1 MIHRNA
7 TVHLIGIAGS
17 GMLPLAELLLKQGF
31 KVTGSD
37 RLIQYRD
44 GIETL
49 SPPIRKRLNRL
60 VELGAQLF
68 PQDGSGIH
76 ENTHHVIYST
86 AIEEDNPDLKRAF
99 EFKIPTLH
107 RSEALKIRLENYK
120 LLAITG
126 TSGKSTTTG
135 LAAWLLNSL
144 GELGCFIS
152 GTELLD
158 SGLEE
163 IGETSVHVSNG
174 AWACAE
180 LDESDKSLLRFEPDI
195 AVVLNVSRDHHT
207 YEENLEIFEAFSRKV
222 RSCLLLNRHDRG
234 CQELASKLDNNVRW
248 QWFDPPTNDQIELS
262 EEGSWVKVEDQTFFV
277 PLLGYYNA
285 FNFVTALKAVNV
297 CVPNAPLDILAEA
310 ATRFPGLRRRLQTYG
325 KSVINVFDDYA
336 HNPEKID
343 ALLSTMQ
350 SLFPRVHLLFQPHG
364 YGPLRFHF
372 NGLIDVFLNRM
383 RKADHLYL
391 LPVYDAGGTANR
403 SISSDDLAA
412 KLTSINAK
420 VFSSRDDAAAS
431 LKNNVKAGDAVIIAG
446 ARDDSLSDWAHHLTR
461 EFSKIT

>member
-1 MIHRNA
+1 MIHQNA
-7 TVHLIGIAGS
+7 SLHLIGIAGS

-31 KVTGSD
+31 MVSGSD
-37 RLIQYRD
+37 RLVQYRD
-44 GIETL
+44 GIESL

-60 VELGAQLF
+60 VELGANIF

-76 ENTHHVIYST
+76 EDTHQVIFST
-86 AIEEDNPDLKRAF
+86 AIEDDNPDLKRAF
-99 EFKIPTLH
+99 EFNIPTLH
-107 RSEALKIRLENYK
+107 RSEALKNQLENYK

-135 LAAWLLNSL
+135 LAAWLLNSIS
-144 GELGCFIS
+144 ELGCFIS

-158 SGLEE
+158 SCEGG
-163 IGETSVHVSNG
+163 IGETAVHVSNG

-195 AVVLNVSRDHHT
+195 ALVLNISRDHHT

-222 RSCLLLNRHDRG
+222 KSCLLLNRHDRG
-234 CQELASKLDNNVRW
+234 CQELASKLDDNARW
-248 QWFDPPTNDQIELS
+248 QWFDPPANDKIELS
-262 EEGSWVKVEDQTFFV
+262 DEGSWVKLEGQSFFV

-285 FNFVTALKAVNV
+285 FNFVTALKAVRT
-297 CVPNAPLDILAEA
+297 CVPDAPLDIFAEA
-310 ATRFPGLRRRLQTYG
+310 AACFPGLRRRLQTYG
-325 KSVINVFDDYA
+325 KNAIKVFDDYA

-343 ALLSTMQ
+343 ALLLTMQ

-372 NGLIDVFLNRM
+372 DGFIDVFLNRM

-403 SISSDDLAA
+403 SISSEDLAA
-412 KLTSINAK
+412 KLTSKQARA
-420 VFSSRDDAAAS
+420 FSSREEAAVS
-431 LKNNVKAGDAVIIAG
+431 LKSNVKAEDVVIVAG
-446 ARDDSLSDWAHHLTR
+446 ARDDTLSDWAYQLTR
-461 EFSKIT
+461 ELSKIT